1 MKRVGSQSWH
11 QQTLTHPWW
20 MGQSYISVS
29 DSCDFPRDFLA
40 LFHSEI
46 YECHFV
52 PVYFSLLNHEHL
64 AEVSEAWGSFHV
76 VLFLLS
82 PPGHVS
88 DTGLESFGR
97 PVTPGKTAAL
107 LSSLIIVV
115 TVVRWRLGHDIDDFV
130 SDPLVSFFRSQHK
143 VLLWDV
149 LTFT

>member
-1 MKRVGSQSWH
+1 
-11 QQTLTHPWW
+11 

-64 AEVSEAWGSFHV
+64 AEVSEAGGSFHV
-76 VLFLLS
+76 VLVLLS

-88 DTGLESFGR
+88 DTGLESSCR
-97 PVTPGKTAAL
+97 PVTPRKTAAL
-107 LSSLIIVV
+107 LSLLIIAV
-115 TVVRWRLGHDIDDFV
+115 TVVRWRLGRDIDDFV
-130 SDPLVSFFRSQHK
+130 SDPFVSFFRSQHK
-143 VLLWDV
+143 VLL
-149 LTFT
+149 